1 MQSERLTGRTGIRVP
16 AKAFTTVVSSGW
28 AQERML
34 ENGCMLQTQEASSAT
49 CMSSFVH
56 DMWVNPKMVEPLSGG
71 VQGAKG
77 DCMYLTANDA
87 VRK

>member
-1 MQSERLTGRTGIRVP
+1 MQRQRLTGRTGKGVP
-16 AKAFTTVVSSGW
+16 AKALTTVVSSGW

-49 CMSSFVH
+49 CMSPLTH
-56 DMWVNPKMVEPLSGG
+56 DTCVNPKLEACRELYVPDPMRYDV
-71 VQGAKG
+71 
-77 DCMYLTANDA
+77 